1 MENKDNKCKNSYYQA
16 NKKNYKKCSENII
29 LIFREKEKEKIY
41 YNYYYERKKLLNQLI
56 NCLEELEKVFI
67 NNLKWE
73 GRKWQIST

>member
-16 NKKNYKKCSENII
+16 NKKNYKKYSENII
-29 LIFREKEKEKIY
+29 LIFQEKEKEKIY